1 MTSNRANRQLWNQI
15 SGAYQDDHDP
25 RIGAAPRLWGMFSI
39 PDQELNALGDVTS
52 KRVLELGCGAG
63 QWSRTLAGEGAL
75 VVGLDLSETQ
85 LAAATQAMGAT
96 RYPLVQGAAEQ
107 LPFAPSSFDVVFCD
121 HGGLSWAPPHVV
133 VPQAARVMRRSGRLV
148 FNATSPWFTVC
159 YDDEADKVTTQMR
172 HDYFGL
178 DAVAEDDGA
187 TTYQLT
193 YGDWIRALR
202 GAGLV
207 IEDLI
212 EPRPDPGNRSGY
224 TETDPPDWACRWPA
238 EMLWIARKP

>member
-1 MTSNRANRQLWNQI
+1 MTSNRANRQLWNRI

>member
-1 MTSNRANRQLWNQI
+1 MTSNRANRQLWNRI

-96 RYPLVQGAAEQ
+96 RYPL
-107 LPFAPSSFDVVFCD
+107 
-121 HGGLSWAPPHVV
+121 
-133 VPQAARVMRRSGRLV
+133 ARGSRS
-148 FNATSPWFTVC
+148 
-159 YDDEADKVTTQMR
+159 
-172 HDYFGL
+172 
-178 DAVAEDDGA
+178 A
-187 TTYQLT
+187 TT
-193 YGDWIRALR
+193 
-202 GAGLV
+202 
-207 IEDLI
+207 
-212 EPRPDPGNRSGY
+212 
-224 TETDPPDWACRWPA
+224 
-238 EMLWIARKP
+238 MKPTR